1 MSGTR
6 AAIRYAKAILS
17 VATGNQTAEKIQLE
31 MDEIA
36 HTIASNAALNEAL
49 KSPVVKLSE
58 KAAVLDKVFNNFSPE
73 LKSLFQTLAQN
84 KRIDLLEEIS
94 LQYKQLYDQLN
105 NKEVATVTT
114 AVPMTSAMEAKVMA
128 KLKTLSSKKISLK
141 KTVDETILGGFILR
155 VGDQQYNASVSN
167 QLNELKNKFQIN

>member
-1 MSGTR
+1 MTGTR

-17 VATGNQTAEKIQLE
+17 VATDNQSSDKIQLE
-31 MDEIA
+31 MNQIEHAIV
-36 HTIASNAALNEAL
+36 SNPALNEAL

-58 KAAVLDKVFNNFSPE
+58 KVGILDKVFNSFSAE
-73 LKSLFQTLAQN
+73 MKLLFQTLAQN

-94 LQYKQLYDQLN
+94 LQYKRLYDQLN
-105 NKEVATVTT
+105 NKEDATVTT
-114 AVPMTSAMEAKVMA
+114 AVPMTPAMEAKVTA
-128 KLKTLSSKKISLK
+128 KLKILSSKEINLK
-141 KTVDETILGGFILR
+141 KIVDETILGGFILR

>member
-1 MSGTR
+1 MTGKR

-17 VATGNQTAEKIQLE
+17 VAKDKQTSEKIQSE
-31 MDEIA
+31 MDQIA
-36 HTIASNAALNEAL
+36 HAIVSNPALNEAL

-58 KAAVLDKVFNNFSPE
+58 KVAVLDKVFNSFSDE
-73 LKSLFQTLAQN
+73 IKSLFQTLAQN

-105 NKEVATVTT
+105 NKEEATVTT

-128 KLKTLSSKKISLK
+128 KLKTLSSKEISLK

>member
-17 VATGNQTAEKIQLE
+17 VATDNQTSEKIQLE

-36 HTIASNAALNEAL
+36 RTIASNAALNEAL

>member
-1 MSGTR
+1 
-6 AAIRYAKAILS
+6 
-17 VATGNQTAEKIQLE
+17 

>member
-17 VATGNQTAEKIQLE
+17 VATDNQTSEKIQLE

-84 KRIDLLEEIS
+84 KRINLLEEIS

>member
-17 VATGNQTAEKIQLE
+17 VATDNQTSEKIQLE

-84 KRIDLLEEIS
+84 KRINLLEEIS
-94 LQYKQLYDQLN
+94 LQYKQLHDQLN

>member
-1 MSGTR
+1 MTGTR

-17 VATGNQTAEKIQLE
+17 VATDNQSSDKIQLE
-31 MDEIA
+31 MSQIEHAIV
-36 HTIASNAALNEAL
+36 SNPPLNEAL

-58 KAAVLDKVFNNFSPE
+58 KVGILDKVFNGFSAE
-73 LKSLFQTLAQN
+73 MKLLFQTLAQN

-94 LQYKQLYDQLN
+94 LQYKRLYDQLN
-105 NKEVATVTT
+105 NKEDATVTT
-114 AVPMTSAMEAKVMA
+114 AVPMTPAMEAKVTA
-128 KLKTLSSKKISLK
+128 KLKTLSSKDINLK
-141 KTVDETILGGFILR
+141 KIVDETILGGFILR

>member
-1 MSGTR
+1 MTGTR

-17 VATGNQTAEKIQLE
+17 VATDNQSSDKIQLE
-31 MDEIA
+31 MNQIKHA
-36 HTIASNAALNEAL
+36 IVSNPALNEAL

-58 KAAVLDKVFNNFSPE
+58 KVGILDKVFNGFSAE
-73 LKSLFQTLAQN
+73 MKLLFQTLAQN

-94 LQYKQLYDQLN
+94 LQYKRLYDQLN
-105 NKEVATVTT
+105 NKEDATVTT
-114 AVPMTSAMEAKVMA
+114 AVPMTPAMEAKVTA
-128 KLKTLSSKKISLK
+128 KLKTLSSKDINLK
-141 KTVDETILGGFILR
+141 KIVDETILGGFILR

>member
-1 MSGTR
+1 MTGTR

-17 VATGNQTAEKIQLE
+17 VATDNQTSEKTQLE
-31 MDEIA
+31 MDQIA
-36 HTIASNAALNEAL
+36 HAIVSNPALNEAL

-58 KAAVLDKVFNNFSPE
+58 KVAVLDKVFSSFSAE
-73 LKSLFQTLAQN
+73 VKSLFQTLAQN
-84 KRIDLLEEIS
+84 KRIDLLGEIS

-105 NKEVATVTT
+105 NKEEANVTT
-114 AVPMTSAMEAKVMA
+114 AVPMTSAMEAKVMV
-128 KLKTLSSKKISLK
+128 KLKTLSSKEISLK

-155 VGDQQYNASVSN
+155 VGDKQYNASVSN

>member
-17 VATGNQTAEKIQLE
+17 VATDNQTSEKIQLE

-58 KAAVLDKVFNNFSPE
+58 KAAVLDKVFNSFSHE

-114 AVPMTSAMEAKVMA
+114 AAPMTSAMEAKVMA

>member
-1 MSGTR
+1 MPSTR

-17 VATGNQTAEKIQLE
+17 VATDNQTSEKIQLE
-31 MDEIA
+31 MDQIA
-36 HTIASNAALNEAL
+36 RAIDSNTVLNEAL

-58 KAAVLDKVFNNFSPE
+58 KAAILDKIFNNSSPE
-73 LKSLFQTLAQN
+73 LKSLFQTLAEN
-84 KRIDLLEEIS
+84 KRIDLLLDIA
-94 LQYKQLYDQLN
+94 LKFKQLYDQLN
-105 NKEVATVTT
+105 NKEEATVTT
-114 AVPMTSAMEAKVMA
+114 AVPMTLAMEAKVMA
-128 KLKTLSSKKISLK
+128 KLKTLSTKEISLK

>member
-6 AAIRYAKAILS
+6 ADIRYAKAILS
-17 VATGNQTAEKIQLE
+17 VATDYQTSEKIQLE

-58 KAAVLDKVFNNFSPE
+58 KAAVLDKVFNSFSHE

>member
-1 MSGTR
+1 MTKTR

-17 VATGNQTAEKIQLE
+17 VATENKSSDKIQLE
-31 MDEIA
+31 MNQIA
-36 HTIASNAALNEAL
+36 HAIVSNPALNEAL

-58 KAAVLDKVFNNFSPE
+58 KLGVLDKVFNSFSAE
-73 LKSLFQTLAQN
+73 VKLLFQTLAQN

-94 LQYKQLYDQLN
+94 LQYKRLYDQLN
-105 NKEVATVTT
+105 NKEDATVTT
-114 AVPMTSAMEAKVMA
+114 AVPMTPAMEAKVTG
-128 KLKTLSSKKISLK
+128 KLKTLSSKEISLK
-141 KTVDETILGGFILR
+141 KIVDETILGGFILR